1 MGEGFTYTFTKENL
15 LIADVLQLYGENF
28 IHGGKPGFTQYVD
41 PVELLNEPTV
51 DERIPFY

>member
-1 MGEGFTYTFTKENL
+1 MGEGFTYTFTKEKL